1 MHEFLA
7 NLRMHKLQ
15 IDPLLYRICTA
26 ITNAL
31 RMYMY
36 NAHKCAQGTT
46 DVIISFDELYASE
59 ECEIQVEVEVES
71 DFDSEST
78 TKVTAVYLNPY
89 SCSFKA
95 PGIARSW
102 AVLFTF
108 QLFGR
113 SH

>member
-1 MHEFLA
+1 MHDFLA
-7 NLRMHKLQ
+7 HLQVHKLE
-15 IDPLLYRICTA
+15 IDPLLFRIC
-26 ITNAL
+26 ITIANAL

-36 NAHKCAQGTT
+36 NGHKCAQGTT

-71 DFDSEST
+71 DLYGEST
-78 TKVTAVYLNPY
+78 TKVTAAYLNPY

-95 PGIARSW
+95 PGIASSW
-102 AVLFTF
+102 DVLFVF

-113 SH
+113 SN